1 MTPQKRH
8 IFKQAGLLAGIA
20 LAMFGF
26 GFAMVPLYDVFCDLT
41 GFGGRGV
48 TNEANRNEQVDRDR
62 EITVEFI
69 ANIGQHA
76 YMEFRPATLRMKVH
90 PGEIAKTSF
99 FAKNLNRE
107 KVVSQSTYNV
117 APAEGSLYFN
127 KTECFCFTQQLF
139 EAGEEREMPLI
150 FSISP
155 DIPDSIKTVSL
166 SYTIYD
172 RTEQNKQLAQVTN
185 RGD

>member
-1 MTPQKRH
+1 MMHKKP
-8 IFKQAGLLAGIA
+8 IYKQAGLLAGIA
-20 LAMFGF
+20 IAMFGF
-26 GFAMVPLYDVFCDLT
+26 GFAMVPLYDTFCQLT
-41 GFGGRGV
+41 GFGGRGI
-48 TNEANRNEQVDRDR
+48 TNEANLNETVDMDR

-69 ANIGQHA
+69 ANVGRHA
-76 YMEFRPATLRMKVH
+76 YMEFRPATVRMKVH

-99 FAKNLNRE
+99 FARNLNKE
-107 KVVSQSTYNV
+107 GIISQSVYNV

-127 KTECFCFTQQLF
+127 KTECFCFTQQAF

-155 DIPDSIKTVSL
+155 DIPEGIRTVSL

-172 RTEQNKQLAQVTN
+172 RTEQNKQLALANNQ
-185 RGD
+185 RD